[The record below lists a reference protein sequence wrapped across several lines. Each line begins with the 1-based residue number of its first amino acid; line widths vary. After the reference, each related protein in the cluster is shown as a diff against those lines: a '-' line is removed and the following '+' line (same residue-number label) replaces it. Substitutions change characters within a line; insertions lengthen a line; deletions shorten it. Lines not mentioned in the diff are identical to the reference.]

1 VLEFPLLTERF
12 ALTPLGSADR
22 VAFTAYRRDP
32 DIARF
37 QSWSPDW
44 SDADTDALI
53 ADQPTELRSQSGAW
67 LQLAVH
73 DRTTTRLVGDVAV
86 HALADQPDTYE
97 VGVTLAPSSQG
108 VGAGLEALGHLVDV
122 LFRAQGAHRITA
134 STDVR
139 NAAAARLFRRLG
151 FRHEGRAV
159 DADWF
164 KDEWTSLDTWAVLRD
179 EHGRPVAPALRLR
192 GAVEA
197 DHDALVA
204 VWRRAVD
211 ATHHFLAE
219 RDRDAIEELL
229 PTQYLPAG
237 TLIIAEADGQPIGFA
252 GVHDGALEMLFV
264 DPTHH
269 GSGVGSALL
278 TAAVQDHAVTRVNV
292 NEQNAAAADFY
303 ARRGFEVVGRSSV
316 DDTGRPYPI
325 LHLELHPPR

>member
-1 VLEFPLLTERF
+1 MLEFPLLTERF
-12 ALTPLGSADR
+12 ALTPLGSADG

-73 DRTTTRLVGDVAV
+73 DQATTRLVGDVAV

-97 VGVTLAPSSQG
+97 LGVTLAPSSQG
-108 VGAGLEALGHLVDV
+108 VGAGQEALGHLVDV

-134 STDVR
+134 TTDVR

-179 EHGRPVAPALRLR
+179 EHDRRSAPAFRLR
-192 GAVEA
+192 DAAEA
-197 DHDALVA
+197 DHDALVT

-211 ATHHFLAE
+211 ATHDFLAE
-219 RDRDAIEELL
+219 RDRDAIEALL
-229 PTQYLPAG
+229 PTEYLPAV
-237 TLIIAEADGQPIGFA
+237 TLLVAEADHRPIGFA

-278 TAAVQDHAVTRVNV
+278 AAVIRDHAVTRVDV
-292 NEQNAAAADFY
+292 NEQNTGAADFY
-303 ARRGFEVVGRSSV
+303 AHRGFEVVGRSST
-316 DDTGRPYPI
+316 DDAGRPYPI